1 MFLIRFKLLQ
11 LVSNA
16 VSQIVVP
23 AVFVFCAGKTILGK
37 PGLAAACINTKKGNR
52 LIAFFCET
60 GHSYFLSSSCLIMA
74 RYLSIS
80 FSFR

>member
-16 VSQIVVP
+16 VSQIVVS

-37 PGLAAACINTKKGNR
+37 PGLAAACINTKKRQSVNC
-52 LIAFFCET
+52 L
-60 GHSYFLSSSCLIMA
+60 FL
-74 RYLSIS
+74 
-80 FSFR
+80 